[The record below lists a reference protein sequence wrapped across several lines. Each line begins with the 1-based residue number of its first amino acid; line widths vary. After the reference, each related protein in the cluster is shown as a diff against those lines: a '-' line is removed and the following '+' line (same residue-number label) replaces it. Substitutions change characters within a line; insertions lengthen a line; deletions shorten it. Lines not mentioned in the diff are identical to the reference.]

1 MTLDE
6 AILIAQRIEDDDVVG
21 PVGMAIRVL
30 LKAWNIQIENQKLM
44 DEERRHWEY

>member
-30 LKAWNIQIENQKLM
+30 LKNFLEQREALNYSNGGIG
-44 DEERRHWEY
+44 